1 MIYLVRSTFITI
13 YPNPKFNILIKFY
26 CYVLSD
32 ASLHQLKKKKK
43 KKSQIVNPF
52 QEGKSLRY
60 YYVKRK

>member
-43 KKSQIVNPF
+43 KKKPD
-52 QEGKSLRY
+52 R
-60 YYVKRK
+60 

>member
-43 KKSQIVNPF
+43 KKKQKQNT
-52 QEGKSLRY
+52 G
-60 YYVKRK
+60 